1 MQKSQE
7 RNDSMPCCIIAA
19 ALIVRFMIRWKDIK
33 AYLGFEVTDDNP
45 YGWEE
50 YCEFDQYAS

>member
-1 MQKSQE
+1 
-7 RNDSMPCCIIAA
+7 MPCCIIAA
-19 ALIVRFMIRWKDIK
+19 ALIVRFMIRWKELK

-50 YCEFDQYAS
+50 YCELDMFAD